1 MQPIIVSSSEA
12 GQKLF
17 QFLTRRLSVP
27 KSILH
32 RWIRT
37 GQTRING
44 KRVTPFTTV
53 CFEDKIRVP
62 PFAYEYKKRKD
73 LTTPVINNQYGISS
87 ISSHTT
93 PSLPPIIAHSPEFI
107 IFYKPAGLSV
117 HGGTG
122 QIDSLTHRLSQHYA
136 HSTFMPTPVHRL
148 DKDTSGLLLVAKTYN
163 SLRYFTDLFASHSTQ
178 LTKEYLAWVVGIC
191 PWTQP
196 ICLEDILTKKQ
207 KHMDNYSRFNTYR
220 NKLQKTSA
228 QKASLT
234 VHCIKQYKDKSL
246 LLIKLHTGRTH
257 QIRIQLSLHGFPII
271 GDKKYGNTILSHNL
285 KLHAFRLSFPGYT
298 FTILPSWGDNWQVT
312 QEDIPNSSMMS
323 YTCYNKSIL

>member
-1 MQPIIVSSSEA
+1 MQPIIVSANEA

-17 QFLTRRLSVP
+17 QFLTRRLAVP

-37 GQTRING
+37 GQTRVNG
-44 KRVTPFTTV
+44 KRVTPFTIV
-53 CFEDKIRVP
+53 NFEDKIRVP

-73 LTTPVINNQYGISS
+73 LTTPLIDNQCDISPIN
-87 ISSHTT
+87 SHTT
-93 PSLPPIIAHSPEFI
+93 SSLPPIIAHSPEFI

-163 SLRYFTDLFASHSTQ
+163 SLRYFADLFASHSTQ

-207 KHMDNYSRFNTYR
+207 KHMDNYSRFNTYQ
-220 NKLQKTSA
+220 NKLQQTSA

-234 VHCIKQYKDKSL
+234 VCCIKQYKDKSL

-271 GDKKYGNTILSHNL
+271 GDKKYGNTIHSHNL

-298 FTILPSWGDNWQVT
+298 FTILPSWDDKWQVT
-312 QEDIPNSSMMS
+312 QDDIP
-323 YTCYNKSIL
+323 K

>member
-1 MQPIIVSSSEA
+1 MYIELIMQPIIVSSNEA

-17 QFLTRRLSVP
+17 QFLTRRLTVP

-44 KRVTPFTTV
+44 KRVTPFTIV
-53 CFEDKIRVP
+53 NFKDKIRIP
-62 PFAYEYKKRKD
+62 PFAYEYKKKD
-73 LTTPVINNQYGISS
+73 LTTSLIHNQYDISP

-93 PSLPPIIAHSPEFI
+93 SPLPPVIAHSPEFI
-107 IFYKPAGLSV
+107 IFYKPAGLAV

-122 QIDSLTHRLSQHYA
+122 QTDSLAHRLSQHYA

-163 SLRYFTDLFASHSTQ
+163 SLRYFSELFASHSTQ

-207 KHMDNYSRFNTYR
+207 KQDNYSRLNSYQ
-220 NKLQKTSA
+220 NKLQQTSA

-234 VHCIKQYKDKSL
+234 VRCIKQYKDKSL

-271 GDKKYGNTILSHNL
+271 GDKKYGNTIRSHNL

-298 FTILPSWGDNWQVT
+298 FTILPSWDDKWQVT
-312 QEDIPNSSMMS
+312 QEDIPN
-323 YTCYNKSIL
+323 